1 MDSQARIRPGD
12 KGIDFTLKNQNG
24 KDWSP
29 ASVHGKR
36 VLLSFH
42 PLAWT
47 PVCTGQMKALEENYL
62 TFDSLN
68 TVAVGISVDSHYC
81 KRAWGEH
88 IGVSLTPLLA
98 DFWPHGRV
106 ASMYG
111 LFKQEAGFAE
121 RANVLLDDH
130 GMVVYVKVYEI
141 HAAPDFEETIRFIRA
156 M

>member
-1 MDSQARIRPGD
+1 MESQSRIKPGD
-12 KGIDFTLKNQNG
+12 RGRGFTLKDQNG
-24 KDWSP
+24 KDWSV
-29 ASVHGKR
+29 ASVPGKR

-47 PVCTGQMKALEENYL
+47 PACTKQMKALEENYTTL
-62 TFDSLN
+62 SSLN

-81 KRAWGEH
+81 KKAWGEH
-88 IGVSLTPLLA
+88 IGISLTPLLA
-98 DFWPHGRV
+98 DFWPHGQV

-111 LFKQEAGFAE
+111 VFKQEAGFAE

-130 GMVVYVKVYEI
+130 GTVVYVKVYEV
-141 HAAPDFEETIRFIRA
+141 HAAPDLDETISFIRT